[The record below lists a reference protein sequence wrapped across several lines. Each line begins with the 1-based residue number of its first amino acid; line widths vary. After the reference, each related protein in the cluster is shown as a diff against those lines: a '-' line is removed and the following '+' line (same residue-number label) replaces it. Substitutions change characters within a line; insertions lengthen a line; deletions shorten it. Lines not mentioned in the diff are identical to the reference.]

1 MDFPAYSILDSRPS
15 ALLSIFQLDLKTV
28 YYYMKHGSKY
38 FDCHGRYFESETSQG
53 STLRAYAGAN
63 IQQLCLSLI
72 QQTALTV

>member
-1 MDFPAYSILDSRPS
+1 
-15 ALLSIFQLDLKTV
+15 
-28 YYYMKHGSKY
+28 MKHGSKY